1 MPALLKVMAGKRS
14 PFSNLPSQINDVEEC
29 IGQFTAGS
37 VVIRQNT
44 ASENYT
50 LFYRAAMSAPD
61 PNARSRSY
69 ILVHVCSIL
78 HVYIVIPANGFELH
92 GFIFILL
99 LLHYDRIFS
108 SA

>member
-61 PNARSRSY
+61 PNARSRS
-69 ILVHVCSIL
+69 VCSIL

-99 LLHYDRIFS
+99 LLHYDRLFS